1 MNAGPFQDKNK
12 LGCQLSTVQKDVM
25 TKVNTPGKDGGVGE
39 EDSRSMSKL

>member
-25 TKVNTPGKDGGVGE
+25 TKVNTPGKDGGGWGGGLSLYE
-39 EDSRSMSKL
+39 

>member
-25 TKVNTPGKDGGVGE
+25 TKVNKDGGGQGGGLSLYE
-39 EDSRSMSKL
+39 